1 MLRLRE
7 HAEQDS
13 WSPLFKT
20 HNLIMRAAFPPRCK
34 QCSDCQLLVNAL
46 TVQVDLV
53 GFARPTPAD
62 VNERVLGGGH
72 GGNSRPGH
80 KESRSQSQNNFQD
93 FYFPRSLFL
102 GRNSSHPIR
111 AI

>member
-1 MLRLRE
+1 MLRVRE

-46 TVQVDLV
+46 IGNYQAANRCQRYKSLAGQVV
-53 GFARPTPAD
+53 RRCRSRKRP
-62 VNERVLGGGH
+62 H
-72 GGNSRPGH
+72 
-80 KESRSQSQNNFQD
+80 
-93 FYFPRSLFL
+93 
-102 GRNSSHPIR
+102 
-111 AI
+111 

>member
-34 QCSDCQLLVNAL
+34 QCSDCQLLVNAV
-46 TVQVDLV
+46 TAQVE
-53 GFARPTPAD
+53 FRAEAD
-62 VNERVLGGGH
+62 VR
-72 GGNSRPGH
+72 
-80 KESRSQSQNNFQD
+80 
-93 FYFPRSLFL
+93 
-102 GRNSSHPIR
+102 
-111 AI
+111 